1 MRRGVTRAVSF
12 ATLLCSL
19 LNGASGFQSVGGW
32 CGAAAHCPTTAMIAL
47 PIVMMGDS
55 EAPDTSETDDEAMD
69 AAFAAIFERERSQEI
84 IQREVNKL
92 SLPDVPL
99 WLIFENVAQ
108 PVVLPGKATTDS
120 LHAEAARLHNLDPNQ
135 RLSFVLNGA
144 MLPLGVDISATP
156 LAKTRN
162 LHVEVQVLD
171 WPVKR
176 GVANPAESVSGTAV
190 SAIRARHNPIPM
202 AKSLLR
208 CDSGVDAVAAQAE
221 FDRQRPPTPIVVECP
236 ECGGQWQEKLRDV
249 LTELSCVDC
258 GASFYAQHPDT
269 IPPPEPTKKRKKRT
283 PAWMEIPPLSS
294 DSGCM
299 APNETG
305 STSSSGRKP
314 GGRGKGRGTS
324 FGNSVA
330 PW

>member
-1 MRRGVTRAVSF
+1 MQRGVLTWALSLAARLCF
-12 ATLLCSL
+12 LLL
-19 LNGASGFQSVGGW
+19 GGASGFQNFGGW
-32 CGAAAHCPTTAMIAL
+32 RHTAHYPTEIIAL
-47 PIVMMGDS
+47 PVVMVDEPS
-55 EAPDTSETDDEAMD
+55 AAPDSNEVDDEAMD
-69 AAFAAIFERERSQEI
+69 VAFAAMFERERSQEI

-108 PVVLPGKATTDS
+108 PVVLPGKATTDV

-135 RLSFVLNGA
+135 RIRFFLNGA

-162 LHVEVQVLD
+162 LHVEVRVLD

-190 SAIRARHNPIPM
+190 SAIRARRDPIPM
-202 AKSLLR
+202 ARSLLR

-221 FDRQRPPTPIVVECP
+221 YDRQTPIVVQCP

-258 GASFYAQHPDT
+258 GAKFYAQHPDT
-269 IPPPEPTKKRKKRT
+269 VPPPDPIKKKKKRT
-283 PAWMEIPPLSS
+283 PTWMEIPPLSS
-294 DSGCM
+294 ESGCM
-299 APNETG
+299 APDGTG
-305 STSSSGRKP
+305 STSSSSRREP
-314 GGRGKGRGTS
+314 GGRGKRRGTN